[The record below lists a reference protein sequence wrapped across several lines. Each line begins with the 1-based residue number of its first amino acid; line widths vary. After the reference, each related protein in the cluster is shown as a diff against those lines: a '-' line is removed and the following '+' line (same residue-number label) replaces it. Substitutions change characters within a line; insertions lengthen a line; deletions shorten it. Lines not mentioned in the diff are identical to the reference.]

1 MTYILKRGD
10 FLNNGAY
17 RDKDD
22 VTFTFC
28 VKHKAPTNI
37 LLFDID
43 SKELLFTIPLT
54 DEYRIGLMYSVT
66 ISGLNWDR
74 LCYLYES
81 DEVSFLDPYA
91 CAIIGREKWMDGDRQ
106 KDDYRIFGGF
116 YDVHHDWAGDLC
128 PEIAPC
134 DTIIYKLHIRGF
146 TMDHKLHS
154 RQKGNYRGV
163 LACLPYLKELGV
175 TSLEFMPLYEFEEVR
190 YHSHKEMG
198 KNGKATLVT
207 EPPYS
212 TNYWGYGKGYYFA
225 PKASYFGGSDIQ
237 HNMKEMVRA
246 IHEEGMEVI
255 MEIAFSG
262 QESDDHIMD
271 VLLFWRKEYHIDGFH
286 ILGVGLPSERIA
298 INPFLGEAKIFYDH
312 FPDKVLYDENEDKH
326 LFVYNDAF
334 VFPMRRLQHHMD
346 GSIADFAGVLKRQQ
360 EHFGYVNY
368 AATNTGFCL
377 LDVYSY
383 GEKHNLSNGED
394 NTDGSNYNC
403 SYNHGVEGETK
414 KKNINRIRRLNART
428 ALSAVLLSQGIP
440 MIASGDEVLN
450 TQHGNNNPYCQDND
464 IGWVNFSG
472 KKSSALFFDYI
483 RQIIEFRKN
492 HPVLHLE
499 EPMHENDHLVKGL
512 PDLSYHGREPWVMGI
527 GAEKKGI
534 GIMYFGAY
542 GTPEYDEDVML
553 CFNFYYGE
561 ETFAVPALPEGRKWY
576 FVTNTGD
583 EEFAPDAEPLKNQ
596 SQIIVPPGTL
606 TILAGKDTAK

>member
-1 MTYILKRGD
+1 MSFIPKKGD
-10 FLNNGAY
+10 FLYQGAY
-17 RDKDD
+17 LRDDS

-28 VKHKAPTNI
+28 VKRKAPTYI
-37 LLFDID
+37 LLFDKV
-43 SKELLFTIPLT
+43 SKELLYSIPVT
-54 DEYRIGLMYSVT
+54 DEFRIGLMYSVSIT
-66 ISGLNWDR
+66 GLNWDE

-81 DEVSFLDPYA
+81 DEVRFLDPYA
-91 CAIIGREKWMDGDRQ
+91 ALIIGREKWMDADRQ
-106 KDDYRIFGGF
+106 KDNYEVYGGF
-116 YDVHHDWAGDLC
+116 YRCHYDWGGDLC

-134 DTIIYKLHIRGF
+134 DAIIYKLHMRGF
-146 TMDHKLHS
+146 TMDHRLHANK
-154 RQKGNYRGV
+154 KGNYRGV

-175 TSLEFMPLYEFEEVR
+175 TTLEFMPIYEFEEVR

-207 EPPYS
+207 EQPYS
-212 TNYWGYGKGYYFA
+212 TNYWGYGEGGYFA
-225 PKASYFGGSDIQ
+225 PKASYFGGGDVSA
-237 HNMKEMVRA
+237 NMKDMVSA
-246 IHEEGMEVI
+246 IHKEGMEII
-255 MEIAFSG
+255 MEMSFSG
-262 QESDDHIMD
+262 QESDDFILD
-271 VLLFWRKEYHIDGFH
+271 VLLFWRRRYHIDGFH

-298 INPFLGEAKIFYDH
+298 ENPFLGEAKIFYDQ
-312 FPDKVLYDENEDKH
+312 FPEKVLYDEAEDKH

-334 VFPMRRLQHHMD
+334 TFPLRKLQHHMD
-346 GSIADFAGVLKRQQ
+346 GSIADFAWVLKRQQ

-383 GEKHNLSNGED
+383 GEKHNLRNGED

-414 KKNINRIRRLNART
+414 KKNINRIRRMNART
-428 ALSAVLLSQGIP
+428 ALTSVLLSQGIP

-450 TQHGNNNPYCQDND
+450 TQRGNNNPYCQDND
-464 IGWVNFSG
+464 IGWVNFSN
-472 KKSSALFFDYI
+472 KKTSKQFYEYI
-483 RQIIEFRKN
+483 KQIIAFRKS

-499 EPMHENDHLVKGL
+499 EPMHESDHLTRGL

-534 GIMYFGAY
+534 GIMYFGGY
-542 GTPEYDEDVML
+542 GTKEHDEDVML

-576 FVTNTGD
+576 FVTNTAD
-583 EEFAPDAEPLKNQ
+583 EDFMPDALPLKNQ
-596 SQIIVPPGTL
+596 SQIIVPPGTV
-606 TILAGKDTAK
+606 TILAGKSTAK